1 MIFSNIYR
9 KIYKEI
15 KKYPNIVIARH
26 IGADPDALGSQ
37 FALRE
42 LIKNKFPNK
51 QVYAIGNPSSRFKF
65 MGILDKVEEIDK
77 SNTLL
82 IVLDT
87 PDIKRIDSVHLDDYE
102 HIIKIDHHPFVE
114 KFGSIELIDDG
125 ASSTCQLII
134 EFLIK
139 NRLRFDDS
147 VAKNLYLGVISD
159 TGRFMHNYTS
169 KRTFELIT
177 ILLEKSNIDF
187 TSLYE
192 PLYMR
197 PLAEI
202 RFQGY
207 ILENMTVTD
216 NGVAYIKIT
225 EEMLKEFGVDSASA
239 GNIISDLKCVSEVL
253 VWLFLTEDKK
263 SNLIRANI
271 RSRGPII
278 NEIASIYGGG
288 GHKFASG
295 ARLTSWSQAD
305 NLNKD
310 LDDSSEKYIEEISV
324 E

>member
-1 MIFSNIYR
+1 MANIYK

-42 LIKNKFPNK
+42 IIKNKFPK
-51 QVYAIGNPSSRFKF
+51 KSVFAIGNPASRFKF
-65 MGILDKVEEIDK
+65 MGILDKIEELDK
-77 SNTLL
+77 EKTLL

-87 PDIKRIDSVHLDDYE
+87 PDIKRIDSVHLEDYTN
-102 HIIKIDHHPFVE
+102 IIKIDHHPFVE
-114 KFGSIELIDDG
+114 KFGSIELIDDN

-134 EFLIK
+134 EFLLK
-139 NRLRFDDS
+139 NHLKFDDS
-147 VAKNLYLGVISD
+147 IAKNLYLGVVSD
-159 TGRFMHNYTS
+159 TGRFMHSYTTN
-169 KRTFELIT
+169 RTFELIT
-177 ILLEKSNIDF
+177 ILLKKSNIDF

-197 PLAEI
+197 SLAEI

-225 EEMLKEFGVDSASA
+225 EEMLKEFNVDSASA
-239 GNIISDLKCVSEVL
+239 GNIISDLKCVNEVL
-253 VWLFLTEDKK
+253 IWLFLTEDKK

-271 RSRGPII
+271 RSRGPIV
-278 NEIASIYGGG
+278 NEIATIYGGG

-295 ARLTSWSQAD
+295 ARLISWSQAD
-305 NLNKD
+305 NLIKD
-310 LDDSSEKYIEEISV
+310 LDSTSEKYLEENS
-324 E
+324 EE